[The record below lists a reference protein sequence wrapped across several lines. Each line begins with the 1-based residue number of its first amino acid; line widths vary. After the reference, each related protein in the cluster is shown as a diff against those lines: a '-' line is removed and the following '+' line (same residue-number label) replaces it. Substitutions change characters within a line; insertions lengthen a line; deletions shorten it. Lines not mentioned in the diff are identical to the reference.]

1 MLYWHFV
8 VMPKYTIG
16 VHGLSSWGLA
26 SEVDMEHVMARGF
39 RLIDTLYI
47 AQHGTARSGLR
58 RGADITVL
66 RALQ

>member
-1 MLYWHFV
+1 VLDRQFV

-39 RLIDTLYI
+39 RLIMIPFT
-47 AQHGTARSGLR
+47 
-58 RGADITVL
+58 
-66 RALQ
+66 